1 MPITKENV
9 PHKGVADQASRTLSW
24 VRGCGRVAHILLY
37 NNSNNIEWR
46 DPFILLL
53 IAQSWE
59 KTGDAMR
66 AKEYYGKV
74 MADSGRGP
82 TNALA
87 RPVARKKL
95 AGG

>member
-1 MPITKENV
+1 MK
-9 PHKGVADQASRTLSW
+9 SSY
-24 VRGCGRVAHILLY
+24 RGILILLAT
-37 NNSNNIEWR
+37 
-46 DPFILLL
+46 FVVGVTCMGQVAKL

-74 MADSGRGP
+74 MANNGHGP
-82 TNALA
+82 TNAFA